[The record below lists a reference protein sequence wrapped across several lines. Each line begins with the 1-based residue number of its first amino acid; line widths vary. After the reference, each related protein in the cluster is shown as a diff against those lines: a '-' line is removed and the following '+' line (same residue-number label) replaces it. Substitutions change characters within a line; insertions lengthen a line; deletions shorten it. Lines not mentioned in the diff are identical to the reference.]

1 MALLT
6 WLIGMSNAHALT
18 MCGVEAQKHSVERYQ
33 FAILGNTRPIDVK
46 SDPVAGRIGPT
57 KGVTESLLKDISKSS
72 SDCVVFVGDMVR
84 NGSKKE
90 WKKFEKNQ
98 AEFDSADDWIANWK
112 QGNFPRAKGWKF
124 GDKSDAG
131 TGTFEEVVG
140 QSGDDGETD
149 GSTTYQSEED
159 ADADAEDRS
168 NKYGGDPNDYVYVFA
183 HNMMSPP
190 EDSFACMYLRDVF
203 GTYDVPLLTPNLA
216 PDGDEFTVT
225 SALNALDA
233 AVKEAEVAN
242 PDKQIRLIASSMGAY
257 VAAVYASRDVNA
269 GRIDRMMLL
278 APVFKPES
286 VLDSLSAELGVEFTD
301 AFREDLVNHDEYPFV
316 QCSAYVVHG
325 YDDEAAP
332 LDNSLTWVRDASVN
346 MRMGATGKEG
356 IEVGERRLLEVA
368 GMGHGIENA
377 LPQIKSKIITFFK
390 LPFVI
395 PEGLE

>member
-1 MALLT
+1 
-6 WLIGMSNAHALT
+6 
-18 MCGVEAQKHSVERYQ
+18 
-33 FAILGNTRPIDVK
+33 
-46 SDPVAGRIGPT
+46 
-57 KGVTESLLKDISKSS
+57 
-72 SDCVVFVGDMVR
+72 
-84 NGSKKE
+84 
-90 WKKFEKNQ
+90 
-98 AEFDSADDWIANWK
+98 
-112 QGNFPRAKGWKF
+112 
-124 GDKSDAG
+124 
-131 TGTFEEVVG
+131 
-140 QSGDDGETD
+140 
-149 GSTTYQSEED
+149 
-159 ADADAEDRS
+159 
-168 NKYGGDPNDYVYVFA
+168 
-183 HNMMSPP
+183 MMSPP

-225 SALNALDA
+225 TALNALDA

>member
-1 MALLT
+1 
-6 WLIGMSNAHALT
+6 
-18 MCGVEAQKHSVERYQ
+18 
-33 FAILGNTRPIDVK
+33 
-46 SDPVAGRIGPT
+46 
-57 KGVTESLLKDISKSS
+57 
-72 SDCVVFVGDMVR
+72 
-84 NGSKKE
+84 
-90 WKKFEKNQ
+90 
-98 AEFDSADDWIANWK
+98 
-112 QGNFPRAKGWKF
+112 
-124 GDKSDAG
+124 
-131 TGTFEEVVG
+131 
-140 QSGDDGETD
+140 
-149 GSTTYQSEED
+149 
-159 ADADAEDRS
+159 
-168 NKYGGDPNDYVYVFA
+168 
-183 HNMMSPP
+183 MMSPP

-216 PDGDEFTVT
+216 PEGDEFTVT

-242 PDKQIRLIASSMGAY
+242 PDKRIRLIASSMGAY

-346 MRMGATGKEG
+346 MRTGATGKEG

>member
-1 MALLT
+1 
-6 WLIGMSNAHALT
+6 
-18 MCGVEAQKHSVERYQ
+18 
-33 FAILGNTRPIDVK
+33 
-46 SDPVAGRIGPT
+46 
-57 KGVTESLLKDISKSS
+57 
-72 SDCVVFVGDMVR
+72 
-84 NGSKKE
+84 
-90 WKKFEKNQ
+90 
-98 AEFDSADDWIANWK
+98 
-112 QGNFPRAKGWKF
+112 
-124 GDKSDAG
+124 
-131 TGTFEEVVG
+131 
-140 QSGDDGETD
+140 
-149 GSTTYQSEED
+149 
-159 ADADAEDRS
+159 
-168 NKYGGDPNDYVYVFA
+168 
-183 HNMMSPP
+183 MMSPP

-216 PDGDEFTVT
+216 PEGDEFTVT
-225 SALNALDA
+225 TALNALDA

-346 MRMGATGKEG
+346 MRTGATGKEG

>member
-1 MALLT
+1 
-6 WLIGMSNAHALT
+6 MSVAVSIT
-18 MCGVEAQKHSVERYQ
+18 TS
-33 FAILGNTRPIDVK
+33 
-46 SDPVAGRIGPT
+46 VAGARARAHTMGSARFARLTSRPVRGT
-57 KGVTESLLKDISKSS
+57 FRVAASKDA
-72 SDCVVFVGDMVR
+72 DGDD
-84 NGSKKE
+84 KPE
-90 WKKFEKNQ
+90 EKKFKKNQ
-98 AEFDSADDWIANWK
+98 TEFDSADDWIANWK

-131 TGTFEEVVG
+131 TGTFEEAVG
-140 QSGDDGETD
+140 QSGGDGDTD
-149 GSTTYQSEED
+149 GSTTYQSEEE
-159 ADADAEDRS
+159 AEAEDRS

-190 EDSFACMYLRDVF
+190 EDSFACMYLRDVL

-216 PDGDEFTVT
+216 APAGGEFTVT
-225 SALNALDA
+225 SAVEALDA
-233 AVKEAEVAN
+233 AVKEAEAAN
-242 PDKQIRLIASSMGAY
+242 PDKPVRLIASSMGAY
-257 VAAVYASRDVNA
+257 VAAVYASREENE

-278 APVFKPES
+278 APTFRPS
-286 VLDSLSAELGVEFTD
+286 AVLDSLANELGIEFTE
-301 AFREDLVNHDEYPFV
+301 AFREDLGNHEEFPFV
-316 QCSAYVVHG
+316 SCAAYVVHG

-346 MRMGATGKEG
+346 MRTGATGKEG

-377 LPQIKSKIITFFK
+377 LPQIKSKLISFFK

>member
-1 MALLT
+1 
-6 WLIGMSNAHALT
+6 
-18 MCGVEAQKHSVERYQ
+18 
-33 FAILGNTRPIDVK
+33 
-46 SDPVAGRIGPT
+46 
-57 KGVTESLLKDISKSS
+57 
-72 SDCVVFVGDMVR
+72 
-84 NGSKKE
+84 
-90 WKKFEKNQ
+90 
-98 AEFDSADDWIANWK
+98 
-112 QGNFPRAKGWKF
+112 
-124 GDKSDAG
+124 
-131 TGTFEEVVG
+131 
-140 QSGDDGETD
+140 
-149 GSTTYQSEED
+149 
-159 ADADAEDRS
+159 
-168 NKYGGDPNDYVYVFA
+168 
-183 HNMMSPP
+183 
-190 EDSFACMYLRDVF
+190 
-203 GTYDVPLLTPNLA
+203 VPLLTPNLA

>member
-1 MALLT
+1 
-6 WLIGMSNAHALT
+6 
-18 MCGVEAQKHSVERYQ
+18 
-33 FAILGNTRPIDVK
+33 
-46 SDPVAGRIGPT
+46 
-57 KGVTESLLKDISKSS
+57 
-72 SDCVVFVGDMVR
+72 
-84 NGSKKE
+84 
-90 WKKFEKNQ
+90 
-98 AEFDSADDWIANWK
+98 
-112 QGNFPRAKGWKF
+112 
-124 GDKSDAG
+124 
-131 TGTFEEVVG
+131 
-140 QSGDDGETD
+140 
-149 GSTTYQSEED
+149 
-159 ADADAEDRS
+159 
-168 NKYGGDPNDYVYVFA
+168 
-183 HNMMSPP
+183 MMSPP

-286 VLDSLSAELGVEFTD
+286 VLDSLASELGVQFTD

>member
-1 MALLT
+1 
-6 WLIGMSNAHALT
+6 
-18 MCGVEAQKHSVERYQ
+18 
-33 FAILGNTRPIDVK
+33 
-46 SDPVAGRIGPT
+46 
-57 KGVTESLLKDISKSS
+57 
-72 SDCVVFVGDMVR
+72 
-84 NGSKKE
+84 
-90 WKKFEKNQ
+90 
-98 AEFDSADDWIANWK
+98 
-112 QGNFPRAKGWKF
+112 
-124 GDKSDAG
+124 
-131 TGTFEEVVG
+131 
-140 QSGDDGETD
+140 
-149 GSTTYQSEED
+149 
-159 ADADAEDRS
+159 
-168 NKYGGDPNDYVYVFA
+168 
-183 HNMMSPP
+183 MMSPP

-346 MRMGATGKEG
+346 MRTGATGKEG

>member
-1 MALLT
+1 
-6 WLIGMSNAHALT
+6 
-18 MCGVEAQKHSVERYQ
+18 
-33 FAILGNTRPIDVK
+33 
-46 SDPVAGRIGPT
+46 
-57 KGVTESLLKDISKSS
+57 
-72 SDCVVFVGDMVR
+72 
-84 NGSKKE
+84 
-90 WKKFEKNQ
+90 
-98 AEFDSADDWIANWK
+98 
-112 QGNFPRAKGWKF
+112 
-124 GDKSDAG
+124 
-131 TGTFEEVVG
+131 
-140 QSGDDGETD
+140 
-149 GSTTYQSEED
+149 
-159 ADADAEDRS
+159 
-168 NKYGGDPNDYVYVFA
+168 
-183 HNMMSPP
+183 
-190 EDSFACMYLRDVF
+190 
-203 GTYDVPLLTPNLA
+203 
-216 PDGDEFTVT
+216 
-225 SALNALDA
+225 
-233 AVKEAEVAN
+233 
-242 PDKQIRLIASSMGAY
+242 MGAY

>member
-1 MALLT
+1 
-6 WLIGMSNAHALT
+6 
-18 MCGVEAQKHSVERYQ
+18 
-33 FAILGNTRPIDVK
+33 
-46 SDPVAGRIGPT
+46 
-57 KGVTESLLKDISKSS
+57 
-72 SDCVVFVGDMVR
+72 
-84 NGSKKE
+84 
-90 WKKFEKNQ
+90 
-98 AEFDSADDWIANWK
+98 
-112 QGNFPRAKGWKF
+112 
-124 GDKSDAG
+124 
-131 TGTFEEVVG
+131 
-140 QSGDDGETD
+140 
-149 GSTTYQSEED
+149 
-159 ADADAEDRS
+159 
-168 NKYGGDPNDYVYVFA
+168 VYVFA

>member
-1 MALLT
+1 
-6 WLIGMSNAHALT
+6 
-18 MCGVEAQKHSVERYQ
+18 
-33 FAILGNTRPIDVK
+33 
-46 SDPVAGRIGPT
+46 
-57 KGVTESLLKDISKSS
+57 
-72 SDCVVFVGDMVR
+72 
-84 NGSKKE
+84 
-90 WKKFEKNQ
+90 
-98 AEFDSADDWIANWK
+98 
-112 QGNFPRAKGWKF
+112 
-124 GDKSDAG
+124 
-131 TGTFEEVVG
+131 
-140 QSGDDGETD
+140 
-149 GSTTYQSEED
+149 
-159 ADADAEDRS
+159 
-168 NKYGGDPNDYVYVFA
+168 
-183 HNMMSPP
+183 MMSPP

>member
-1 MALLT
+1 
-6 WLIGMSNAHALT
+6 
-18 MCGVEAQKHSVERYQ
+18 
-33 FAILGNTRPIDVK
+33 
-46 SDPVAGRIGPT
+46 
-57 KGVTESLLKDISKSS
+57 
-72 SDCVVFVGDMVR
+72 
-84 NGSKKE
+84 
-90 WKKFEKNQ
+90 
-98 AEFDSADDWIANWK
+98 
-112 QGNFPRAKGWKF
+112 
-124 GDKSDAG
+124 
-131 TGTFEEVVG
+131 
-140 QSGDDGETD
+140 
-149 GSTTYQSEED
+149 
-159 ADADAEDRS
+159 
-168 NKYGGDPNDYVYVFA
+168 
-183 HNMMSPP
+183 
-190 EDSFACMYLRDVF
+190 MYLRDVF

>member
-1 MALLT
+1 
-6 WLIGMSNAHALT
+6 
-18 MCGVEAQKHSVERYQ
+18 
-33 FAILGNTRPIDVK
+33 
-46 SDPVAGRIGPT
+46 
-57 KGVTESLLKDISKSS
+57 
-72 SDCVVFVGDMVR
+72 
-84 NGSKKE
+84 
-90 WKKFEKNQ
+90 
-98 AEFDSADDWIANWK
+98 
-112 QGNFPRAKGWKF
+112 
-124 GDKSDAG
+124 
-131 TGTFEEVVG
+131 
-140 QSGDDGETD
+140 
-149 GSTTYQSEED
+149 
-159 ADADAEDRS
+159 
-168 NKYGGDPNDYVYVFA
+168 
-183 HNMMSPP
+183 MSPP

>member
-1 MALLT
+1 MSVTVSLT
-6 WLIGMSNAHALT
+6 TG
-18 MCGVEAQKHSVERYQ
+18 
-33 FAILGNTRPIDVK
+33 
-46 SDPVAGRIGPT
+46 VAGIRARTRTAGSARFARLPSRPLRRSHR
-57 KGVTESLLKDISKSS
+57 VSASKD
-72 SDCVVFVGDMVR
+72 GD
-84 NGSKKE
+84 GDEKPDG
-90 WKKFEKNQ
+90 KKFEKNQ

-216 PDGDEFTVT
+216 PEGDEFTVT
-225 SALNALDA
+225 TALNALDA

-346 MRMGATGKEG
+346 MRTGATGKEG

>member
-1 MALLT
+1 
-6 WLIGMSNAHALT
+6 
-18 MCGVEAQKHSVERYQ
+18 
-33 FAILGNTRPIDVK
+33 
-46 SDPVAGRIGPT
+46 
-57 KGVTESLLKDISKSS
+57 
-72 SDCVVFVGDMVR
+72 
-84 NGSKKE
+84 
-90 WKKFEKNQ
+90 
-98 AEFDSADDWIANWK
+98 
-112 QGNFPRAKGWKF
+112 
-124 GDKSDAG
+124 
-131 TGTFEEVVG
+131 
-140 QSGDDGETD
+140 
-149 GSTTYQSEED
+149 
-159 ADADAEDRS
+159 
-168 NKYGGDPNDYVYVFA
+168 
-183 HNMMSPP
+183 MMSPP

-225 SALNALDA
+225 TALNALDA

-257 VAAVYASRDVNA
+257 VAAVYASRDVNV

>member
-1 MALLT
+1 
-6 WLIGMSNAHALT
+6 
-18 MCGVEAQKHSVERYQ
+18 
-33 FAILGNTRPIDVK
+33 
-46 SDPVAGRIGPT
+46 
-57 KGVTESLLKDISKSS
+57 
-72 SDCVVFVGDMVR
+72 
-84 NGSKKE
+84 
-90 WKKFEKNQ
+90 
-98 AEFDSADDWIANWK
+98 
-112 QGNFPRAKGWKF
+112 
-124 GDKSDAG
+124 
-131 TGTFEEVVG
+131 
-140 QSGDDGETD
+140 
-149 GSTTYQSEED
+149 
-159 ADADAEDRS
+159 
-168 NKYGGDPNDYVYVFA
+168 
-183 HNMMSPP
+183 MMSPP

-242 PDKQIRLIASSMGAY
+242 PDKQIRLSASSMGAY

>member
-1 MALLT
+1 
-6 WLIGMSNAHALT
+6 
-18 MCGVEAQKHSVERYQ
+18 
-33 FAILGNTRPIDVK
+33 
-46 SDPVAGRIGPT
+46 
-57 KGVTESLLKDISKSS
+57 
-72 SDCVVFVGDMVR
+72 
-84 NGSKKE
+84 
-90 WKKFEKNQ
+90 
-98 AEFDSADDWIANWK
+98 
-112 QGNFPRAKGWKF
+112 
-124 GDKSDAG
+124 
-131 TGTFEEVVG
+131 
-140 QSGDDGETD
+140 
-149 GSTTYQSEED
+149 
-159 ADADAEDRS
+159 
-168 NKYGGDPNDYVYVFA
+168 
-183 HNMMSPP
+183 
-190 EDSFACMYLRDVF
+190 MYLRDVF
-203 GTYDVPLLTPNLA
+203 GSYDVPLLTPNLA

-225 SALNALDA
+225 TALNALDA

>member
-1 MALLT
+1 MSVTVSLT
-6 WLIGMSNAHALT
+6 TG
-18 MCGVEAQKHSVERYQ
+18 
-33 FAILGNTRPIDVK
+33 
-46 SDPVAGRIGPT
+46 VAGIRARARTAGSARFARLPSRPLRRSHH
-57 KGVTESLLKDISKSS
+57 VSASKD
-72 SDCVVFVGDMVR
+72 GD
-84 NGSKKE
+84 GDEKPDE
-90 WKKFEKNQ
+90 KKFEKNQ

-269 GRIDRMMLL
+269 AKNAAAEKKR
-278 APVFKPES
+278 
-286 VLDSLSAELGVEFTD
+286 LSKT
-301 AFREDLVNHDEYPFV
+301 
-316 QCSAYVVHG
+316 
-325 YDDEAAP
+325 
-332 LDNSLTWVRDASVN
+332 
-346 MRMGATGKEG
+346 
-356 IEVGERRLLEVA
+356 
-368 GMGHGIENA
+368 
-377 LPQIKSKIITFFK
+377 
-390 LPFVI
+390 
-395 PEGLE
+395 

>member
-1 MALLT
+1 
-6 WLIGMSNAHALT
+6 
-18 MCGVEAQKHSVERYQ
+18 
-33 FAILGNTRPIDVK
+33 
-46 SDPVAGRIGPT
+46 
-57 KGVTESLLKDISKSS
+57 
-72 SDCVVFVGDMVR
+72 
-84 NGSKKE
+84 
-90 WKKFEKNQ
+90 
-98 AEFDSADDWIANWK
+98 
-112 QGNFPRAKGWKF
+112 
-124 GDKSDAG
+124 
-131 TGTFEEVVG
+131 
-140 QSGDDGETD
+140 
-149 GSTTYQSEED
+149 
-159 ADADAEDRS
+159 
-168 NKYGGDPNDYVYVFA
+168 
-183 HNMMSPP
+183 MMSPP

-390 LPFVI
+390 LPFII